1 MGIEDVQFC
10 CCLLSPH
17 RMEYLE
23 LQKVKSLF
31 PRQPTRRWWP
41 IWKNQRSVSSLGV
54 QFQSGNTGKHQKKS
68 SAYLIQATKWALAEE
83 FQPFWKE
90 LSRIP
95 ESIDYST
102 LCLLTSSLSAKSIMS
117 KFMNLSAP
125 LRLPKIVLQGFS
137 EVNERAGP
145 L

>member
-1 MGIEDVQFC
+1 M
-10 CCLLSPH
+10 
-17 RMEYLE
+17 
-23 LQKVKSLF
+23 KKSEVSIF
-31 PRQPTRRWWP
+31 PRCAV
-41 IWKNQRSVSSLGV
+41 SVREYREAP
-54 QFQSGNTGKHQKKS
+54 KKS

-83 FQPFWKE
+83 FQPFRKE

-137 EVNERAGP
+137 EVNERAG
-145 L
+145 LL